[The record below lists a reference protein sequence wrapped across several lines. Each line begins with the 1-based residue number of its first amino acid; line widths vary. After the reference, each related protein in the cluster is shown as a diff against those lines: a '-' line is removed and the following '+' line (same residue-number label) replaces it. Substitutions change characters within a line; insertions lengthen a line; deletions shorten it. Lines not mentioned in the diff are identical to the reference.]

1 VVLTKQ
7 GCEHPFPLAKINQ
20 KLSIK
25 ITEIDVDS
33 QDELGSYPEDYAI
46 DEVSIAVKD
55 YIKAYS
61 LPLGSFKDAWDT
73 IGSDPKAS
81 EVIQTFQIPFKVMDE
96 AVQGVLRFFGMGV
109 CEGTEK
115 INVTEKV
122 HNLLMSGLFLGSEMV
137 IVRA

>member
-1 VVLTKQ
+1 VLTKQ
-7 GCEHPFPLAKINQ
+7 GCDHPFPLAKINQ

-33 QDELGSYPEDYAI
+33 QDELGSYPEDYSL
-46 DEVSIAVKD
+46 DEVNIAVRD
-55 YIKAYS
+55 YIKAYP
-61 LPLGSFKDAWDT
+61 LPQGQFKDAWEA
-73 IGSDPKAS
+73 IGSDPKIA
-81 EVIQTFQIPFKVMDE
+81 EVVQTFQIPFKVMED
-96 AVQGVLRFFGMGV
+96 AVQGAIRFFGMGV
-109 CEGTEK
+109 CEGTDK